1 MEAFP
6 FEPVIL
12 GDLRQP
18 RSFLFLMIFCEL
30 PFLSAKVYQ
39 EYEICCFFFCRQV
52 IWSFSM
58 SFSFDRVSVLCSCIF
73 FNLFLIEG

>member
-1 MEAFP
+1 MLLEFVYNWESAKQGFPIIISHLMEAFP

-52 IWSFSM
+52 I
-58 SFSFDRVSVLCSCIF
+58 
-73 FNLFLIEG
+73 